1 MIPFRPLAVAFATA
15 ALVLAGCATTGRV
28 DRDRLD
34 DALSVPLSDP
44 RITALAG
51 ALEATARDRHSLVG
65 AAHLSLTA
73 PDLRFSRPQRIAL
86 QEPARMRV
94 EILGLFNQV
103 AAILTT
109 DGDRFQLYEPGSPG
123 IREGQ
128 VSAALLWQVARVD
141 LEPAEAV
148 AVLLGAPWE
157 SGSRLEAAR
166 ELPDGTLL
174 LAYRR
179 RHDGGRRVFEFA
191 PPAYLTRVRE
201 RASDDSLV
209 WEASYDDYRDLGG
222 RAFAHNV
229 AIDFPRVDAN
239 ADFRF
244 DTAELNRPLP
254 KSAFELARREAD

>member
-1 MIPFRPLAVAFATA
+1 MNPVRPLAVALATA
-15 ALVLAGCATTGRV
+15 ACLLASCATTGRI
-28 DRDRLD
+28 DRDRD
-34 DALSVPLSDP
+34 EDALAVPLRDP
-44 RITALAG
+44 RVVALAG
-51 ALEATARDRHSLVG
+51 ALEATAEDRHSLVG

-73 PDLRFSRPQRIAL
+73 RDLRFSRPQRIAL
-86 QEPARMRV
+86 QEPAHMRV

-109 DGDRFQLYEPGSPG
+109 NGARYQLYEPGSAD
-123 IREGQ
+123 IQEGP

-148 AVLLGAPWE
+148 SVLLGAPWQ
-157 SGSRLEAAR
+157 SGAKLEAAR

-179 RHDGGRRVFEFA
+179 AHDGGRRVFEFA

-201 RASDDSLV
+201 RAADDSLV
-209 WEASYDDYRDLGG
+209 WEASYDDYRDLDG
-222 RAFAHNV
+222 RAFAHSIE
-229 AIDFPRVDAN
+229 IDFPRVEAN

-244 DTAELNRPLP
+244 DSAELNRELP
-254 KSAFELARREAD
+254 ASAFELARSRAN